1 MMDADGE
8 LDAGPLD
15 KMIEEIGDDEEFE
28 ALQDKDDAYIDGW
41 YAGVLAAHEVM

>member
-1 MMDADGE
+1 MVH
-8 LDAGPLD
+8 
-15 KMIEEIGDDEEFE
+15 EIGDDEEFE